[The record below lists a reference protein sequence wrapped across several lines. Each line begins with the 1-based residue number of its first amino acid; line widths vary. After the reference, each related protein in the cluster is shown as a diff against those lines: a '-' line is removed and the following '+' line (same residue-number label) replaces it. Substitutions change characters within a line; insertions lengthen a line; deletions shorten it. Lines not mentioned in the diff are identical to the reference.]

1 MHEKSE
7 EYRHLSEK
15 ERALQRELE
24 AMRNEK
30 VTFFEVSTYTLD
42 LLSIFVRYTWRFMY
56 ISCFLTKYLKRGA
69 LIMRGRGT
77 NGYFMFSTLGK

>member
-30 VTFFEVSTYTLD
+30 VTFFLNV
-42 LLSIFVRYTWRFMY
+42 Y
-56 ISCFLTKYLKRGA
+56 IHT
-69 LIMRGRGT
+69 
-77 NGYFMFSTLGK
+77 

>member
-30 VTFFEVSTYTLD
+30 VTFFLKCLHTHLIYINFCSVYMEIYVHIMFFD
-42 LLSIFVRYTWRFMY
+42 KIIIWKELLLLW
-56 ISCFLTKYLKRGA
+56 GA
-69 LIMRGRGT
+69 EEPMVI
-77 NGYFMFSTLGK
+77 NFYV